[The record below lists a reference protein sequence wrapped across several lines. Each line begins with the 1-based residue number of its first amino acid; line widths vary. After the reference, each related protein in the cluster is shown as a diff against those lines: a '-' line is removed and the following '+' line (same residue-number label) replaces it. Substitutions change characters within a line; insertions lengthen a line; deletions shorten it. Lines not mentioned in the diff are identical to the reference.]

1 MMAADPDIRGK
12 VTSYKADF
20 GMLIVKFVFE
30 IKKYKKFFIKS
41 CTLIFLFGNGILLQN
56 SLGVIILYLRDYK

>member
-30 IKKYKKFFIKS
+30 RKKYKKFFIKNS
-41 CTLIFLFGNGILLQN
+41 RIFL
-56 SLGVIILYLRDYK
+56 SRTR

>member
-30 IKKYKKFFIKS
+30 RKKYKKFFIKN
-41 CTLIFLFGNGILLQN
+41 CILIFLLGHGILLQN
-56 SLGVIILYLRDYK
+56 SFGVIISYMRDYK

>member
-30 IKKYKKFFIKS
+30 RKKYKKFFIKN
-41 CTLIFLFGNGILLQN
+41 CILIFCSGTVFYYRIV
-56 SLGVIILYLRDYK
+56 LG